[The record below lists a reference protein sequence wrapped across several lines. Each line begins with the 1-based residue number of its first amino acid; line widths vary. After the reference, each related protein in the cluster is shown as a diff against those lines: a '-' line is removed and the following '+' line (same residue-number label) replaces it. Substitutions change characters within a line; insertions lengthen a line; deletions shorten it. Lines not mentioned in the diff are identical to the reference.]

1 MALFDTRDPPDT
13 RLQRRRAVLIGAAA
27 LALPPALRAAAAP
40 RAVAGG
46 GRLTADFEPT
56 AAVWLG
62 HDAGHEAFTVALA
75 RALLP
80 HAPLKLLVRDD
91 DAEAQARALL
101 RQHGL
106 DLARVQVVQHPQ
118 AIFFVRDAAVFARD
132 AGGALGVVDF
142 RWTHYGWPVWC
153 RRRHGRDAAAMQ
165 ACISDDG
172 QTAGGLD
179 RGLAAAAQASVWR
192 SALAM
197 EGGGLEHNGA
207 GLLIVNDALWASRN
221 PQLTDADLQR
231 ELLRLPGVRRL
242 VRLPAGLAH
251 DPLHRATITG
261 RHVAWGTGG
270 HTDEFVRF
278 ADERTVL
285 LAWPDEAEAA
295 RHPVARL
302 NLQRMQR
309 NHRILVATRDLQG
322 RPLRVLKVPMPTLIE
337 RPVRLTSDADLAHS
351 GQWSP
356 EVFGPA
362 ERRRAGDVVQQVAVA
377 SYLNH
382 VVANGVVLLPDYVPH
397 GTPPARQAQVR
408 QLYEAAFPGRQ
419 VQFIDAIGAN
429 WVGGGAH
436 CATLNEPVV

>member
-1 MALFDTRDPPDT
+1 MPTPAPVV
-13 RLQRRRAVLIGAAA
+13 QRRHALVLGATA
-27 LALPPALRAAAAP
+27 LALPGALRAGAPP

-62 HDAGHEAFTVALA
+62 HDAGHEAFTAELA
-75 RALLP
+75 AALLP

-91 DAEAQARALL
+91 DAEAAARALL
-101 RQHGL
+101 QGRGL
-106 DLARVQVVQHPQ
+106 DLSRVRFMQQAQ

-132 AGGALGVVDF
+132 AGGGLGVVDF
-142 RWTHYGWPVWC
+142 RWSHYGWPTWC
-153 RRRHGRDAAAMQ
+153 RRRHGRDGAAVQ

-179 RGLAAAAQASVWR
+179 RAMAAASGASVWR

-207 GLLIVNDALWASRN
+207 GLLVVNDALWASRN
-221 PQLTDADLQR
+221 PQLTPADLQR

-242 VRLPAGLAH
+242 IRLPAGLAH

-302 NLQRMQR
+302 NLQRMRR
-309 NHRILVATRDLQG
+309 NHAVLAAARDLQG

-337 RPVRLTSDADLAHS
+337 RPVRLAADADLAYS
-351 GQWSP
+351 EQWSP
-356 EVFGPA
+356 DVFGPA
-362 ERRRAGDVVQQVAVA
+362 ERRRAGDVVLQVAVA

-382 VVANGVVLLPDYVPH
+382 VVANGVVLLPDYLPH
-397 GTPPARQAQVR
+397 GTPPARQAEVR
-408 QLYEAAFPGRQ
+408 RVYEAAFPGRQ
-419 VQFIDAIGAN
+419 VQFINAIGAN